1 MVDHLHDA
9 AFASLGAEAWGSTG
23 HATVA
28 APVPPRSEPQQPQPS
43 QVAPHFVSKPVQ
55 PPAAGGMDGDVGG
68 GGNPFG
74 DAGPSGLTAAVT
86 TGAVEQVGL

>member
-1 MVDHLHDA
+1 M
-9 AFASLGAEAWGSTG
+9 
-23 HATVA
+23 
-28 APVPPRSEPQQPQPS
+28 
-43 QVAPHFVSKPVQ
+43 Q